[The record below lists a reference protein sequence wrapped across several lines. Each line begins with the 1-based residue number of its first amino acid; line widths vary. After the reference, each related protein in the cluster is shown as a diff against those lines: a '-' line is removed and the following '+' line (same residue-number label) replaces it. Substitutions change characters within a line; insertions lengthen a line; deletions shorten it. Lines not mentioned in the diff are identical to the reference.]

1 MAILVTG
8 AGMVG
13 GLAASEV
20 LKRGEKPVLY
30 DIAPPYKYLKT
41 VTDLA
46 KVKVVRGDIL
56 DIPCLIRTIQEN
68 QVERIIHTA
77 GLLTA
82 GVRENP
88 YAGIVVNISGT
99 AAVLEAA
106 RITGCQR
113 VVFTS
118 SGTVYYS
125 SYAESVKGPYKEDF
139 MMRVISDRPKAIY
152 PITKLACEFIGLC
165 YSDLYG
171 VDFAVVRFG
180 GVYGPWIG
188 LPSGVP
194 ARLVDKF
201 LKNAAAGKPVVI
213 DEPDFAFQGKLDLVY
228 ARDAARSTVLACMAN
243 NLKTRVYNIATGDMV
258 SVEEIIAA
266 VKKHF
271 PDTTVDY
278 KIPVHRGF
286 SGYTV
291 PDYPRDISA
300 AKAEI
305 GYQPEFGIDAG
316 IADYLAW
323 LRKNS
328 LIQEGPWK
336 E

>member
-1 MAILVTG
+1 MASVLVTG

-13 GLAASEV
+13 AFAAAE
-20 LKRGEKPVLY
+20 LLRTGETPVLY
-30 DIAPPYKYLKT
+30 DLAPARDYLGT
-41 VTDLA
+41 VLDLSRI
-46 KVKVVRGDIL
+46 KIVRGDIL

-68 QVERIIHTA
+68 RVDRIIHTA

-82 GVRENP
+82 GVRDNP
-88 YAGIVVNISGT
+88 YAGINVNIVGT

-106 RITGCQR
+106 RLTGCKR

-125 SYAESVKGPYKEDF
+125 SYAETVKGPYKEDF
-139 MMRVISDRPKAIY
+139 VMRVLSDRPRAIY

-165 YSDLYG
+165 YHDLYG

-180 GVYGPWIG
+180 GVFGPWPG

-201 LKNAAAGKPVVI
+201 LKNAAAGRPVVI
-213 DEPDFAFQGKLDLVY
+213 DEPDFAFAGKMDLVY
-228 ARDAARSTVLACMAN
+228 SKDAGRSTVLAASAAK
-243 NLKTRVYNIATGDMV
+243 LKTRVYNIAMGEMV
-258 SVEEIIAA
+258 SVDQIIEA

-271 PDTTVDY
+271 PGISVEY
-278 KIPVHRGF
+278 KIPVRRGL
-286 SGYTV
+286 SGYTL

-300 AKAEI
+300 ARAEL
-305 GYQPEFGIDAG
+305 GYEPEFGIESG
-316 IADYLAW
+316 ITDYLEWIRRAG
-323 LRKNS
+323 LP
-328 LIQEGPWK
+328 L
-336 E
+336 